1 MYIGPQG
8 IVHGTTITLLNAGR
22 KLMPGIT
29 DLRGKIFVTSGLGAC
44 RGSGLSRCNYRAVCV
59 IAEVI
64 LMPSV
69 NELRMATSKNEN
81 VYDDGFKLIERISQC
96 QQNKEAIAL
105 IYHGNI
111 VDLWEKSGQ
120 QWHFVELGSDQ
131 TSLHNIDDLGYCP
144 QGISLLKLK
153 TAHWR

>member
-1 MYIGPQG
+1 MSGAQALAG
-8 IVHGTTITLLNAGR
+8 VITG
-22 KLMPGIT
+22 
-29 DLRGKIFVTSGLGAC
+29 
-44 RGSGLSRCNYRAVCV
+44 AVCV
-59 IAEVI
+59 IAEVDPDAI
-64 LMPSV
+64 SQRV
-69 NELRMATSKNEN
+69 ADGYIKNEN

-111 VDLWEKSGQ
+111 VDLWESLVSNDI
-120 QWHFVELGSDQ
+120 FVELGSDQ

-153 TAHWR
+153 TAH